1 MLGLLLMF
9 LTMRFRSSVLDDAGP
24 VVLVAIIAIIS
35 MQGLLDLDVAFALR
49 SVEPEFGESGPWSLL
64 WLTLIGILV
73 SDVTGWRSLAAPQHA
88 TAWAL
93 GAAALAPTVMVATA
107 LCWEPTIQL

>member
-9 LTMRFRSSVLDDAGP
+9 LTLRFRSSVLDDAGA
-24 VVLVAIIAIIS
+24 VVLAAIIAIIS
-35 MQGLLDLDVAFALR
+35 MQGLLDLDVASAFR
-49 SVEPEFGESGPWSLL
+49 SAEPEFGESGPWSLL

-73 SDVTGWRSLAAPQHA
+73 SAVMGWRSLVAPQHA

-93 GAAALAPTVMVATA
+93 GAAALATTVMVATA
-107 LCWEPTIQL
+107 LCWEPKTQL